1 MILTALLLA
10 GSYGEHLLRT
20 TLARHPELSSIAV
33 TVDGQA
39 QLAVGDSHGPAMTVP
54 LVNAMREPIGRLVL
68 TARRRLHRGAGAR
81 ISAELSRR
89 LYVAANLVEPDPFVP
104 GSAASPVAQS
114 LVDQA
119 LASEPDLVTIA
130 MHVAPPGLGNRI
142 IASSFGRIGKAGDAD
157 DERIIATGMP
167 AREITNGGKRAAVEL
182 PLLDRR
188 RRTIGALSLSFALTA
203 GLDQA
208 RAFDR
213 AVEVRDGLA
222 RRIPS
227 LAMLAAGAR

>member
-1 MILTALLLA
+1 MIFAALLLA
-10 GSYGEHLLRT
+10 GIYGEHLLRA
-20 TLARHPELSSIAV
+20 TLVRHPELSSITV
-33 TVDGQA
+33 TVDGEA
-39 QLAVGDSHGPAMTVP
+39 PVAVGNSDGPAITVP
-54 LVNAMREPIGRLVL
+54 LVTAMREPIGRLVL
-68 TARRRLHRGAGAR
+68 TARRQLDRGSGAR

-157 DERIIATGMP
+157 DERIIATGIP
-167 AREITNGGKRAAVEL
+167 AREITNGSKRAAVEL

-203 GLDQA
+203 GLDQS

-213 AVEVRDGLA
+213 AVMLRDRLA

-227 LAMLAAGAR
+227 LATLATGAR